1 MALTARQLR
10 LESPDGVSED
20 FRICD
25 GHVEARQPHPDS
37 TEDHEWYRL
46 DPEQIADHVNRNTV
60 LAQWL
65 MRRLGWRRL
74 LRACI
79 REESVHYLDMVDVP
93 AERRLHEHQ

>member
-1 MALTARQLR
+1 MALTATNLR

-25 GHVEARQPHPDS
+25 GHVEARQLRHDS
-37 TEDHEWYRL
+37 TEDHEWHCL
-46 DPEQIADHVNRNTV
+46 APEQLADHVNRNTV
-60 LAQWL
+60 LARWL

-79 REESVHYLDMVDVP
+79 REESVHYLDMLDNTP
-93 AERRLHEHQ
+93 ERHVA